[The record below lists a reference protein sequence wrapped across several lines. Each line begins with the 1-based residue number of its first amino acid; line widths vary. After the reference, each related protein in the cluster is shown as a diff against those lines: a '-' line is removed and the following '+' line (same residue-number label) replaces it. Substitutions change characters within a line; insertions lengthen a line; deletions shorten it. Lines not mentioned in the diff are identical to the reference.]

1 MSECKDKPSCFS
13 RRDFLVKSAFFAG
26 GAVLTVSALGNSAFA
41 GKFEDVTIEVATDG
55 PLAKAGGYQ
64 IVDSTA
70 RKIIVINE
78 DGTNFAAFS
87 AKCTHKGVTVKYDA
101 ASGMIKCPAHGSQF
115 DGKTGA
121 VAHGP
126 ADDPLKSYAAKENGT
141 KVTVTIP

>member
-1 MSECKDKPSCFS
+1 MN
-13 RRDFLVKSAFFAG
+13 RRDFLVKSALFAG
-26 GAVLTVSALGNSAFA
+26 GAVLTVSALGGSAFA
-41 GKFEDVTIEVATDG
+41 GNFEDVTIDVAADG
-55 PLAKAGGYQ
+55 PLAKTGGYQ
-64 IVDSTA
+64 YADSSA
-70 RKIIVINE
+70 GKIIVINE

-121 VAHGP
+121 VTHGP
-126 ADDPLKSYAAKENGT
+126 ADDPLKSFAAKETGT